1 MDKLD
6 YFENEVREI
15 IMMMRDKRHDGFIR
29 EGMIKKLQRIRDLI
43 DRELEKL

>member
-15 IMMMRDKRHDGFIR
+15 IMMARDKRHDGYIR
-29 EGMIKKLQRIRDLI
+29 EGMLKKLRHIRDLI
-43 DRELEKL
+43 NMELTKL